1 MVVLMLIICRQCITA
16 MLLSHGMLLILS
28 DVNFF
33 VQEARNKNPEEP
45 SDASNAVDSER
56 QVVEDFLILILTNSN
71 THT

>member
-1 MVVLMLIICRQCITA
+1 